1 MRMPCTPD
9 GVRSSMSQRNLHS
22 KSGSYPAAVVW
33 DLDGT
38 IIDSAPDLAA
48 ALNSLL
54 EEHGKA
60 PICEANV
67 RQMIGNGVAKLIE
80 RGFAESGVVVG
91 PTELQSLQPRF
102 MSIYTPRASQ
112 LSELYP
118 GAQSAIQAF
127 HDSGVAQ
134 AICTNKPESVS
145 REILKDM
152 NLAQYFEFVV
162 GGDSLEHRKP
172 HPLPLQA
179 CLNALGTSVD
189 STLMIGDS
197 AVDAET
203 ARAVGM
209 TIGLVTHGYAREP
222 VETLGADFL
231 ISNLATLPNEL
242 GLREQNGRI
251 AR

>member
-1 MRMPCTPD
+1 
-9 GVRSSMSQRNLHS
+9 MSRRNLHG
-22 KSGSYPAAVVW
+22 KSGHFPAAIVW

-54 EEHGKA
+54 AEHGKA
-60 PICEANV
+60 PISEAKV

-80 RGFAESGVVVG
+80 RGFAENAVLVG
-91 PTELQSLQPRF
+91 TTELQSLQPRF
-102 MSIYTPRASQ
+102 MSIYTPRASR
-112 LSELYP
+112 LSMLYP
-118 GAQSAIQAF
+118 GAESAIQVF
-127 HDSGVAQ
+127 HDAGVAQ

-145 REILKDM
+145 REILNDM

-179 CLNALGTSVD
+179 CLNALGTHVES
-189 STLMIGDS
+189 SLMIGDS
-197 AVDAET
+197 AVDVDT

-209 TIGLVTHGYAREP
+209 TVGLVTHGYARQS

-231 ISNLATLPNEL
+231 ISDLATLPDILKEL
-242 GLREQNGRI
+242 NVTKAFG
-251 AR
+251 

>member
-1 MRMPCTPD
+1 MRTPCTPD
-9 GVRSSMSQRNLHS
+9 GVKSLMSRRNLHN
-22 KSGSYPAAVVW
+22 KCGRYPAAIVW

-54 EEHGKA
+54 EEHGKT
-60 PICEANV
+60 PISEANV

-80 RGFAESGVVVG
+80 RGFAESGVTVG
-91 PTELQSLQPRF
+91 SAELQSLQPRF

-127 HDSGVAQ
+127 HESGVAQ
-134 AICTNKPESVS
+134 AVCTNKPESVS
-145 REILKDM
+145 REILNDM
-152 NLAQYFEFVV
+152 NLAQYFGLVV

-203 ARAVGM
+203 ARAVG
-209 TIGLVTHGYAREP
+209 TTVGLVTHGYAREP
-222 VETLGADFL
+222 IETLGADFL
-231 ISNLATLPNEL
+231 ISDLATLPTEL
-242 GLREQNGRI
+242 GLRVQNERI

>member
-1 MRMPCTPD
+1 MRMRCTPD
-9 GVRSSMSQRNLHS
+9 GVKSSMSQRNLHS

-60 PICEANV
+60 PVYETKV

-80 RGFAESGVVVG
+80 RGFADSGAIVG
-91 PTELQSLQPRF
+91 AIELQSLKPRF
-102 MSIYTPRASQ
+102 MSIYTPRATR
-112 LSELYP
+112 LSRLFP

-127 HDSGVAQ
+127 HESGVSQ
-134 AICTNKPESVS
+134 AVCTNKPESVS
-145 REILKDM
+145 HTILSDM
-152 NLAQYFEFVV
+152 NLAQYFECVV
-162 GGDSLEHRKP
+162 GGDTFEHRKP
-172 HPLPLQA
+172 HPLPLQS
-179 CLNALGTSVD
+179 CLSALGTNVE

-197 AVDAET
+197 AVDADT

-209 TIGLVTHGYAREP
+209 TIGLVTHGYARQP

-231 ISNLATLPNEL
+231 ISNLATLPDEL
-242 GLREQNGRI
+242 GLREENERI
-251 AR
+251 AK